1 MSLASWY
8 LLIGALLI
16 FMALSATTLKRLP
29 LTTAIVYLAVGF
41 LVGPSIGANFH
52 ISPIKHSAILEVVT
66 EVAVLISL
74 FSAGLKLQAGFRNRL
89 WQIPLRL
96 ATLSMLVT
104 VGLVTLL
111 GMTLLNLPL
120 GAAILLGAI
129 VAPTDPV
136 LATDVQVKGH
146 TDHDRLRFSLTGEA
160 SMNDGTAFPFV
171 MLGLGLL
178 GLHEIGTLGWQW
190 LVVDFAWAS
199 LSGVVIGVLCGGVTA
214 LVVDR
219 LRHRGIHSEFMDDFL
234 GLGLIALTYG
244 LSLSLK
250 GYGFL
255 SVFFAAYTLRQVEFW
270 LSHPRGHQAI
280 DSLMAD
286 DEYGDRFVVQRVR
299 KGYMTE
305 VSLFFN
311 EQLERLAE
319 VLLILLIGG
328 MLFTNSWKLEY
339 ILFALALFFLIRPV
353 AVAVG
358 TCGMRIPAQPLALLS
373 WFGVRGIGSFYYLMY
388 AIQHGL
394 PDTLAVV
401 LVSVVLVVV
410 TLSIVLHGVSVT
422 PLMSFYARRQQN
434 WALAEQPS

>member
-8 LLIGALLI
+8 LLIGALLF
-16 FMALSATTLKRLP
+16 FMALSASTLKRLP
-29 LTTAIVYLAVGF
+29 LTTAIVYLAVGV
-41 LVGPSIGANFH
+41 LVGPSIGQNFH
-52 ISPIKHSAILEVVT
+52 ISPIKHSAILEIVT
-66 EVAVLISL
+66 EAAVLISL
-74 FSAGLKLQAGFRNRL
+74 FSAGLKLQAGFRNPL
-89 WQIPLRL
+89 WRIPLRL
-96 ATLSMLVT
+96 ATLSMLIT
-104 VGLVTLL
+104 VGLVSLL
-111 GMTLLNLPL
+111 GVSLLDLPL

-136 LATDVQVKGH
+136 LATDVQVTGH

-178 GLHEIGTLGWQW
+178 GMHEIGSLGWQW

-199 LSGVVIGVLCGGVTA
+199 AAGVGIGVACGALTA
-214 LVVDR
+214 LMVDQ
-219 LRHRGIHSEFMDDFL
+219 LKHRGIHSEFMDDFL

-280 DSLMAD
+280 DELIAD
-286 DEYGDRFVVQRVR
+286 GEYDDRFVVQRVR
-299 KGYMTE
+299 RGYMSE

-328 MLFTNSWKLEY
+328 MLFMDSWKLEY
-339 ILFALALFFLIRPV
+339 IIFALALFFLVRPL
-353 AVAVG
+353 AVALG
-358 TCGMRIPAQPLALLS
+358 TRGMGIPGQPLALMS

-394 PDTLAVV
+394 PEPLAVIM
-401 LVSVVLVVV
+401 VSVVLVVV
-410 TLSIVLHGVSVT
+410 TLSIVLHGISVT
-422 PLMSFYARRQQN
+422 PLMNAYSKRQPD
-434 WALAEQPS
+434 WVITT